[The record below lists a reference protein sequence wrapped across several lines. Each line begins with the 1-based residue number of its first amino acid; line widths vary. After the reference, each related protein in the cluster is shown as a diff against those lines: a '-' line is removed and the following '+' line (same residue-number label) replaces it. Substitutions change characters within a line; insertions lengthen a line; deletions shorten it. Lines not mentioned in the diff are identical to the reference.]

1 VVSLSAGSA
10 AVCYHD
16 VGVPRELSTSQTV
29 SGAEWSVF
37 TLLSVCG
44 ARGNAA

>member
-10 AVCYHD
+10 AVRYHD
-16 VGVPRELSTSQTV
+16 DGVPRELPASQTV

-37 TLLSVCG
+37 TLLGVCDQ
-44 ARGNAA
+44 